1 MHNIASEMHFP
12 YRGWDASMTWPVRGF
27 IPPQKLRPTF
37 EYRVDRFVVVVD
49 VMVLIVVIEDI
60 S

>member
-1 MHNIASEMHFP
+1 
-12 YRGWDASMTWPVRGF
+12 MTWPVRGF

-37 EYRVDRFVVVVD
+37 EYRVGRFVVVVVD
-49 VMVLIVVIEDI
+49 VMVVIVVIEDI